1 MANKGVDIPIWPG
14 SGSAINGN
22 TPLALYDTDASYQ
35 TDGPNVAIFVAQK
48 LGYPLVDIELQD
60 INIYACFE
68 ESIAEYGAQVNQF
81 NIRDNMLDVKGFSS
95 ASNFTGKDIKEQ
107 PTGMRLGDSAK
118 EQIEPNIFSDEK
130 QVRDSLGMNFEEVE
144 LSYRGN

>member
-68 ESIAEYGAQVNQF
+68 EC
-81 NIRDNMLDVKGFSS
+81 
-95 ASNFTGKDIKEQ
+95 
-107 PTGMRLGDSAK
+107 
-118 EQIEPNIFSDEK
+118 
-130 QVRDSLGMNFEEVE
+130 
-144 LSYRGN
+144 